1 MPSKDA
7 LKIREKK
14 ALNFSVEVR
23 RYGGLTILSLP

>member
-23 RYGGLTILSLP
+23 YGGITILSLP